1 MAGADIAVTDAR
13 IADLMLEYAKLLG
26 RAGTTDTV
34 RIPVARNKHA
44 EQADLLIGP
53 ASQIALTENDEPR
66 LEKVKLKGVDEVVAD
81 LRTRIEGLTGQRHG
95 VITDEDS
102 DAPAFVDFDEFS
114 G

>member
-13 IADLMLEYAKLLG
+13 VADLVLEYAKLLG

-53 ASQIALTENDEPR
+53 ASQIALTENDEPK
-66 LEKVKLKGVDEVVAD
+66 LEKVQLEGIDELID
-81 LRTRIEGLTGQRHG
+81 ELRGRIAGLTGQRDG
-95 VITDEDS
+95 VLTDEDP
-102 DAPAFVDFDEFS
+102 DQPAFVDFDEFS